1 MSRSFMF
8 AGALAL
14 IVGGC
19 AFRTKPRASADSHDV
34 RARQAHACQNYELA
48 AAEKQE
54 ANRLHAKAAEQRAA
68 EASDGNA
75 VVPRPQAELTS
86 RSFARSAA
94 LRGVALADH
103 AGAAHC
109 IWSPDGTGK
118 LPMRPPSDS
127 VPTQRMIGGGDS
139 ARPANTSSIP
149 ST

>member
-19 AFRTKPRASADSHDV
+19 AVSYETARQADSHDV
-34 RARQAHACQNYELA
+34 RARQAHARKNYELA

-75 VVPRPQAELTS
+75 VVPRPQAELTP
-86 RSFARSAA
+86 AP
-94 LRGVALADH
+94 
-103 AGAAHC
+103 
-109 IWSPDGTGK
+109 SPD
-118 LPMRPPSDS
+118 PRP
-127 VPTQRMIGGGDS
+127 
-139 ARPANTSSIP
+139 
-149 ST
+149 